1 MTACVSYRI
10 VSKGPYVVCVKLT
23 VGRPVASGD
32 DTVYAL
38 LRPDLLAKCGDACIC
53 DERRVE
59 RVDAVPWRVS
69 RVCAYVNVHFSS
81 ALELDELKKGVTF
94 VRSIRPRGI
103 AVRAMTRSPFLACR
117 LLPGGTYMHG

>member
-1 MTACVSYRI
+1 M
-10 VSKGPYVVCVKLT
+10 CVKLT
-23 VGRPVASGD
+23 VGRPVTSGD

-59 RVDAVPWRVS
+59 RVDAVPWCVS

-81 ALELDELKKGVTF
+81 ATRRIKK
-94 VRSIRPRGI
+94 
-103 AVRAMTRSPFLACR
+103 ALR
-117 LLPGGTYMHG
+117 LSEVFDPEGLQCER

>member
-1 MTACVSYRI
+1 M
-10 VSKGPYVVCVKLT
+10 CVKLT
-23 VGRPVASGD
+23 VGRPVTSGD
-32 DTVYAL
+32 NTVHAL
-38 LRPDLLAKCGDACIC
+38 LWPDLLAKCGDACIC

-81 ALELDELKKGVTF
+81 GTRRIIKSVTF

-103 AVRAMTRSPFLACR
+103 AVREKTRNPFLACR
-117 LLPGGTYMHG
+117 LVPGGT

>member
-1 MTACVSYRI
+1 M
-10 VSKGPYVVCVKLT
+10 CVKLT
-23 VGRPVASGD
+23 VGRPVTSGD
-32 DTVYAL
+32 DTVHAL
-38 LRPDLLAKCGDACIC
+38 LRPDLLAKCGYACIC

-81 ALELDELKKGVTF
+81 AGTGTRQITENSVTF

-103 AVRAMTRSPFLACR
+103 AMRAMTRSPFLACR
-117 LLPGGTYMHG
+117 LLQGGTYIYMHG